1 MKPMG
6 GGSRQLRNRHR
17 NQALS
22 RIGCAVDTGLQQ
34 RRAEEKEHK
43 EFQVEEQPD
52 EEADL
57 DQALE
62 RLIVWGRSADED
74 GAQDGAQGDEDG
86 RGECDGGAPFAFHRT
101 VRLAPA
107 SLIEADETEQLN
119 DNETEQRET

>member
-1 MKPMG
+1 MG
-6 GGSRQLRNRHR
+6 GDSRQLRNRHR

-22 RIGCAVDTGLQQ
+22 RFGCAVDTGLQQ
-34 RRAEEKEHK
+34 RRADEKEHK

-57 DQALE
+57 DRAVEVLE
-62 RLIVWGRSADED
+62 KLIVWGRRADED

-107 SLIEADETEQLN
+107 SVIEADETEELN
-119 DNETEQRET
+119 DNETEQREP